1 MVAATSVARLVGE
14 STYVQVV
21 PRISLPS
28 TVMLVT
34 APELPPIV
42 TVPEDS
48 VSEAHVPLARLTW
61 HSNEYPATRAAS
73 AEAGTEPE

>member
-28 TVMLVT
+28 TVILVIE
-34 APELPPIV
+34 PELPATV

-48 VSEAHVPLARLTW
+48 VSAAHVPLARLTW
-61 HSNEYPATRAAS
+61 LSSVYPATRAAS
-73 AEAGTEPE
+73 AEAGTEPD